1 MAAKYT
7 ETRIPFAKMTF
18 SPDVPATAL
27 GPNEY
32 NAGYNVETDVRGIR
46 SVAGDEEI
54 LSTVPGTPTYIS
66 AGFRR
71 GDEFW
76 FIVAT
81 TEGKWYA
88 SNGTDVD
95 WYDITPGGGS
105 FAGYTQAT
113 NITEAWNGTVVF
125 FNDSLNPPMFL
136 PDQPGAIL
144 VPYSNLVRPI
154 DIDNIT
160 YVNATTQRI
169 ALASAFAS
177 TGSTITGTVLTIG
190 TLTSGSITAG
200 QILSGTG
207 VTANTTITGGSGLT
221 WTVSP
226 SQTVTATAIS
236 GDLFSSPP
244 FVGGEQI
251 LIAGVDQFYNGTFTV
266 VSSTTSTVDYL
277 AQPGGAYP
285 GGGLVSPLY
294 TWNYNPNWKSYYANF
309 MRLYNTPNVGSILV
323 AGNLTVTELDDTQE
337 LYPVTIQWSTA
348 FGLNQAPLTWQPTI
362 TNVANQLE
370 VPLRGP
376 ALDGFPSN
384 GQFFLCSYWDTVVFA
399 PINYST
405 TSAPLLGVRIY
416 NQGRGLLSSNCWAN
430 TDKMVYGVDARDIWQ
445 FDGQDF
451 VGIGNQ
457 RIKNWFYDQ
466 LDPLYVDR
474 VFMEVNSQR
483 NQIEIYYPTAEAV
496 NGVPN
501 RMISYRYDLECWNA
515 PRDVSSATMAC
526 ETPIWYY
533 DGSAWQFNY
542 GSRTVAYARGV
553 TNQKVVQKDQGYSW
567 IDGEPIS
574 SQFRRDNIK
583 MLENYSGKLL
593 VHRILPEVVNLNN
606 NELPIDPVTDTALKG
621 NVTITIEG
629 ANSVGSAPTAKTP
642 VTIPVDANGAV
653 NGDNPWAQINQN
665 AFRVNTIDI
674 TNSSNTSIWMC
685 NATTWQYTQTEDDR

>member
-54 LSTVPGTPTYIS
+54 LTTVPGTPTYIS

-81 TEGKWYA
+81 TEGKWWA

-105 FAGYTQAT
+105 FTGYTQAT

-136 PDQPGAIL
+136 PDTAGAIL
-144 VPYSNLVRPI
+144 IPYSNLVKPLEI
-154 DIDNIT
+154 SNIA
-160 YVNATTQRI
+160 YLSPTTQRI
-169 ALASAFAS
+169 TLTDTQASA
-177 TGSTITGTVLTIG
+177 
-190 TLTSGSITAG
+190 
-200 QILSGTG
+200 
-207 VTANTTITGGSGLT
+207 
-221 WTVSP
+221 P
-226 SQTVTATAIS
+226 Y
-236 GDLFSSPP
+236 
-244 FVGGEQI
+244 VGGEQI
-251 LIAGVDQFYNGTFTV
+251 IIAGVDQFYNGTFTV
-266 VSSTTSTVDYL
+266 VTSTTTVIDYI

-285 GGGLVSPLY
+285 GGGSVSPLY
-294 TWNYNPNWKSYYANF
+294 TWNYNPNWVSYYANF
-309 MRLYNTPNVGSILV
+309 LRLYNTPNVGSILV
-323 AGNLTVTELDDTQE
+323 AGNLTVTEVADPTTPQ
-337 LYPVTIQWSTA
+337 LYPVTIQWSQA

-376 ALDGFPSN
+376 ALDAFPSN

-430 TDKMVYGVDARDIWQ
+430 TDRMVYGVDARDIWQ

-457 RIKNWFYDQ
+457 RVKNWFFDQ
-466 LDPLYVDR
+466 LDPAYVDR

-483 NQIEIYYPTAEAV
+483 NQIEIYYPTTSAV

-515 PRDVSSATMAC
+515 PRDVSGATMAC
-526 ETPIWYY
+526 ESPIWYY
-533 DGSAWQFNY
+533 NGSDWAFNY
-542 GSRTVAYARGV
+542 GSRTVVYARGV
-553 TNQKVVQKDQGYSW
+553 TNQKIVQKDQGYSW

-606 NELPIDPVTDTALKG
+606 NELPIDPVTDTELKG
-621 NVTITIEG
+621 NLTITIEG

-642 VTIPVDANGAV
+642 VTIPIDANGAV

-665 AFRVNTIDI
+665 AFRVNTIEL
-674 TNSSNTSIWMC
+674 TNSSNSTMWMC
-685 NATTWQYTQTEDDR
+685 NATTWQYTQVEDDR